1 METNTFFEAW
11 LETQKQLTDN
21 WTESNRKLQESV
33 KSGAA
38 MSDGVTIYKEWLEK
52 QAEITK
58 TASEKATKAFNEKV
72 AENGELMKGK
82 GADVSEIYMN
92 WMNAQREQMNKAMA
106 SFQGSANPFTANNPF
121 ANNPFTANNPFAT
134 NNSFMTNPFMTNPF
148 TANNPFATNANPMKQ
163 VQDFQQQWWNNTQ
176 SFFNQNNQNAQP
188 WNNMFQNW
196 GKGLNDETTKEAW
209 NNMTNISAAY
219 AKFYEMW
226 APVVKSMQNNTF
238 NTENFKNLF
247 NAEAFKEMM
256 DRSIAQ
262 VTPVQTK
269 ELFTQFQNWA
279 EMAGNYNKHVYQ
291 QFAGSIPENMK
302 TLTPFLL
309 FGNDVNNPTNP
320 FAVYQRSISPL
331 LRLFAPG
338 KETELNEL
346 MTGMMEKVSVYGQK
360 LAELQQTMYTT
371 GAKTWE
377 TFLFENAEELKK
389 GADLSNIQEVFQKWV
404 NKNEASM
411 LELFKTDSY
420 SKIQA
425 ELLDLSLDIKQRSE
439 KMAETL
445 LQPLP
450 IMLRSEADEL
460 YTTIYEL
467 RKRISQLEKQSG
479 EETATETKEVKS
491 SSKKKAATV

>member
-11 LETQKQLTDN
+11 LETQKQLTEN
-21 WTESNRKLQESV
+21 WTESNRKLQDSV

-38 MSDGVTIYKEWLEK
+38 MTDGMTIYKEWLAK

-58 TASEKATKAFNEKV
+58 AASEKATKAFNEKV
-72 AENGELMKGK
+72 AENGELFKNGTTSN
-82 GADVSEIYMN
+82 VSEIYNN
-92 WMNAQREQMNKAMA
+92 WINAQREQMNKAMGNFQ
-106 SFQGSANPFTANNPF
+106 SFSNPFTANNPF
-121 ANNPFTANNPFAT
+121 ANNPFMANNPFVTNNPFAT
-134 NNSFMTNPFMTNPF
+134 NN
-148 TANNPFATNANPMKQ
+148 NPFAAQVKQ
-163 VQDFQQQWWNNTQ
+163 AQDFQQQWWNNTQ
-176 SFFNQNNQNAQP
+176 SFFNQSNPTSQP
-188 WNNMFQNW
+188 WTNMFQNW

-226 APVVKSMQNNTF
+226 APVLKSMQNNSF
-238 NTENFKNLF
+238 NTESFKNIF
-247 NAEAFKEMM
+247 NVDAFKELM

-279 EMAGNYNKHVYQ
+279 EVATNYNKHVYQ

-302 TLTPFLL
+302 TLAPFLL
-309 FGNDVNNPTNP
+309 FGNDANNTNNA
-320 FAVYQRSISPL
+320 FSVYQRSISPL

-346 MTGMMEKVSVYGQK
+346 MTGMMEKISVYGQK

-404 NKNEASM
+404 NKNEESM
-411 LELFKTDSY
+411 LELFKTDAF
-420 SKIQA
+420 SKIQG
-425 ELLDLSLDIKQRSE
+425 ELLDLGLDIKQRTE
-439 KMAETL
+439 KVAETL

-450 IMLRSEADEL
+450 VVLRSEADEL

-467 RKRISQLEKQSG
+467 RKRISQLEKQAG
-479 EETATETKEVKS
+479 NEATDAKEVK

>member
-11 LETQKQLTDN
+11 LETQKQLTEN
-21 WTESNRKLQESV
+21 WTESNRKLQDSV
-33 KSGAA
+33 KNGAA
-38 MSDGVTIYKEWLEK
+38 MTDGMEIYKEWLGK
-52 QAEITK
+52 QTEITK
-58 TASEKATKAFNEKV
+58 TASDKATKTFNENV
-72 AENGELMKGK
+72 AENGEVFKNNNK
-82 GADVSEIYMN
+82 NVSEIYNN
-92 WMNAQREQMNKAMA
+92 WINAQREQMNKAMGNFQSSANPFMTNNPFA
-106 SFQGSANPFTANNPF
+106 SNPFTANNPF
-121 ANNPFTANNPFAT
+121 
-134 NNSFMTNPFMTNPF
+134 MTNPFA
-148 TANNPFATNANPMKQ
+148 ANNPFATNANPMKQ

-176 SFFNQNNQNAQP
+176 SFFNQSNQNTQP

-226 APVVKSMQNNTF
+226 APVLKSMQNNTF
-238 NTENFKNLF
+238 NTESFKNLF
-247 NAEAFKEMM
+247 NVDAFKEMM

-262 VTPVQTK
+262 ATPVQTK
-269 ELFTQFQNWA
+269 ELFQQFQNWTELA
-279 EMAGNYNKHVYQ
+279 SNYNKHVYQ
-291 QFAGSIPENMK
+291 QFSGSIPENMK

-309 FGNDVNNPTNP
+309 FGNDGNNTTNP
-320 FAVYQRSISPL
+320 FAVYQRAISPL

-389 GADLSNIQEVFQKWV
+389 GADLSNIQDVFQKWV

-411 LELFKTDSY
+411 LELFKTDAY

-425 ELLDLSLDIKQRSE
+425 ELLDLGLDIKQRTE
-439 KMAETL
+439 KLAETL

-467 RKRISQLEKQSG
+467 RKRISQLEKQS
-479 EETATETKEVKS
+479 ETETTDVKEVKS

>member
-11 LETQKQLTDN
+11 LETQKQLTEN
-21 WTESNRKLQESV
+21 WTESNRKLQDSV
-33 KSGAA
+33 KNGAA
-38 MSDGVTIYKEWLEK
+38 MTDGLTIYKEWLAK

-58 TASEKATKAFNEKV
+58 AASEKATKAFNEKV
-72 AENGELMKGK
+72 AENGELFKK
-82 GADVSEIYMN
+82 AQTTNVSEIYNN
-92 WMNAQREQMNKAMA
+92 WINTQREQWNKAMGN
-106 SFQGSANPFTANNPF
+106 FQNYSNPFIQNNPF
-121 ANNPFTANNPFAT
+121 ANNPFVTNNPFMQNNPFAT
-134 NNSFMTNPFMTNPF
+134 NN
-148 TANNPFATNANPMKQ
+148 NPFAAQFKQ
-163 VQDFQQQWWNNTQ
+163 AQDLQQQWWNNTQ
-176 SFFNQNNQNAQP
+176 TFFNQSTEAAKP
-188 WNNMFQNW
+188 WTNMFQNW

-226 APVVKSMQNNTF
+226 APVLKSMQNNAF
-238 NTENFKNLF
+238 NNETFKNYF
-247 NAEAFKEMM
+247 NVDAFKELM

-269 ELFTQFQNWA
+269 ELFQQFQGWVEVA
-279 EMAGNYNKHVYQ
+279 TNYNKHVYQ

-309 FGNDVNNPTNP
+309 FGNDNNTANNV
-320 FAVYQRSISPL
+320 FSVYQRAISPL
-331 LRLFAPG
+331 VRLFAPG

-346 MTGMMEKVSVYGQK
+346 MAGMMEKISVYGQK
-360 LAELQQTMYTT
+360 LAELQQAMYTT

-404 NKNEASM
+404 NKNEESM
-411 LELFKTDSY
+411 LELFKTDAF
-420 SKIQA
+420 SKIQG
-425 ELLDLSLDIKQRSE
+425 ELLDLGLDIKQRGE
-439 KMAETL
+439 KVAETF

-450 IMLRSEADEL
+450 VVLRSEADEL

-467 RKRISQLEKQSG
+467 RKRISQLEKQAGS
-479 EETATETKEVKS
+479 ETTDSKEAK